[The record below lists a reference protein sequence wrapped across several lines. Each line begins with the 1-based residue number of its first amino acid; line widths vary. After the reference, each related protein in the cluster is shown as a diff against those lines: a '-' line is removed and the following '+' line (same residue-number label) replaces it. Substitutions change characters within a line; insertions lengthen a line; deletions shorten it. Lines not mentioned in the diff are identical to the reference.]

1 MIEIQ
6 IFFFS
11 ILNIVSFLWKHN
23 TFVAV
28 YCTLL
33 NNSYVL
39 RYIFIEKQKN
49 KNGGGGGR
57 KKEGRKEGPEQD
69 SNRAPSARCDFT

>member
-11 ILNIVSFLWKHN
+11 ILTILSFLWKQLCIK
-23 TFVAV
+23 V
-28 YCTLL
+28 YIYRKTK
-33 NNSYVL
+33 
-39 RYIFIEKQKN
+39 KQKR
-49 KNGGGGGR
+49 GGKR
-57 KKEGRKEGPEQD
+57 KKEGRKKGPKQD